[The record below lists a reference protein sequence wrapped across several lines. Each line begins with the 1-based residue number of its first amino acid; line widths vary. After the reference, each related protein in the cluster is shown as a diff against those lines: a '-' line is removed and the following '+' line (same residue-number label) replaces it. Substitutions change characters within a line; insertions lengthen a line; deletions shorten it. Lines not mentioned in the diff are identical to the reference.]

1 MTPKHI
7 PNQWSPIDYRDVRPV
22 VMPNSKCQ
30 PQPKTKQRRFMVL
43 LLVLLLPVLIAGCKI
58 IAMEAM
64 SRAMLL
70 RVKFHGQVVDQHGL
84 PVADA
89 RVLVTVAGGG
99 LHHGDGGGYYTT
111 DEEGRFVVKGRG
123 QNLGIRAIEHPQVSK
138 FLDVNGRIN
147 AFFVP
152 YEAELRAGAVGN
164 WLDHQKAKHPYVFRV
179 WRVERFGPVFVERS
193 PIFLPPDNR
202 FYTYFIEDARYSDGE
217 IKEGEK
223 RWVRTEQPGV
233 QAGGVL
239 AVRCFRGSDGNG
251 DPVWWRSGASWQM
264 TFRAIEGGIRFIPEG
279 EVYLNE
285 APETGYQQEISFGYQ
300 AGSED
305 YQRREMREQKLF
317 LKAQRGDVYA
327 SLEIEMDPFS
337 SQKYCDSVG
346 ELKYT
351 LDGSRSLAVPQ

>member
-1 MTPKHI
+1 MKI
-7 PNQWSPIDYRDVRPV
+7 SYINGQ
-22 VMPNSKCQ
+22 K
-30 PQPKTKQRRFMVL
+30 RRAVL
-43 LLVLLLPVLIAGCKI
+43 LLVLLVSVLIAGCKI

-70 RVKFHGQVVDQHGL
+70 PMKFHGQVVDQHGL
-84 PVADA
+84 PVAEA
-89 RVLVTVAGGG
+89 EVRAAVTGGG
-99 LHHGDGGGYYTT
+99 LHPGDGGGFYTT
-111 DEEGRFVVKGRG
+111 DAEGRFVVKGRG
-123 QNLGIRAIEHPQVSK
+123 QNFGILSIEHPQVSE
-138 FLDVNGRIN
+138 FLGAYGRRR

-152 YEAELRAGAVGN
+152 YETEAGDGEGADGN
-164 WLDHQKAKHPYVFRV
+164 WQDHQKAKNPYVFRV
-179 WRVERFGPVFVERS
+179 WRVERFGTVFVELS
-193 PIFLPPDNR
+193 PIYVPPDNR
-202 FYTYFIEDARYSDGE
+202 FYTYFVEDARYSGSGN

-251 DPVWWRSGASWQM
+251 DPVVWRSGASWQM
-264 TFRAIEGGIRFIPEG
+264 TFRAIGGGIRFIPEG

-305 YQRREMREQKLF
+305 YQRGIKNKQKLY
-317 LKAQRGDVYA
+317 LKAQQGGVYA
-327 SLEIEMDPFS
+327 SLEINMYPFS
-337 SQKYCDSVG
+337 QKVCSTAGD
-346 ELKYT
+346 LKYT